1 MKALRIEILDD
12 KVMAI
17 LQSLEALK
25 LIRVRQSSE
34 NDAEL
39 LEKKYA
45 GKLSTQVAEEM
56 QAYVKRSRKE
66 WKK

>member
-1 MKALRIEILDD
+1 MKAIRIEILDD

-17 LQSLEALK
+17 LQSLEALE
-25 LIRVRQSSE
+25 LIRLREPSV
-34 NDAEL
+34 NDADT
-39 LEKKYA
+39 LERKYA
-45 GKLSTQVAEEM
+45 GKLSSQVAEDM